1 MVKIGSRVCVSTKG
15 ICDIEDIKKNAFIG
29 CDKNKEYYILKPVE
43 AANNMVVYLPTDTKL
58 KIRNL
63 ISEKQA
69 LQIFD
74 NFEDIEEMKFSPED
88 DKYNK
93 ISSIIQGGDADE
105 VASLLK
111 TLIIR
116 KSKINKKQYSYQEQ
130 RFLSQAM
137 NFLTGEISVVL
148 KKDRQEVEDKFSKIV

>member
-15 ICDIEDIKKNAFIG
+15 ICDIEDIKKNAFVG

-43 AANNMVVYLPTDTKL
+43 AVNNMVIYLPTDTKL

-69 LQIFD
+69 VQIFD
-74 NFEDIEEMKFSPED
+74 NFKDFEELKFSPED
-88 DKYNK
+88 DKFVK
-93 ISSIIQGGDADE
+93 INSIIEGGDAEE

-111 TLIIR
+111 TLIVR
-116 KSKINKKQYSYQEQ
+116 KSKVNKKQYSYQEQ

-137 NFLTGEISVVL
+137 TFLTGEISVVL